1 MVVIHRDR
9 IMKDI
14 LIIDIEASGL
24 YSDSYPT
31 EIAYGDPFSR
41 NIESYLIQPTLL
53 WQSLYWDPEAEK
65 ITGITKEKIAN
76 AAPAHYIAQLIAPI
90 LNKADIVLSD
100 APEWDQ
106 RWLNM
111 LFESGGVHITPQ
123 IESFHRFVKQINP
136 SAEYRLL
143 DNNLPVHRA
152 GADVQILMECLI
164 EEAWTLFG

>member
-1 MVVIHRDR
+1 
-9 IMKDI
+9 MKDI

-41 NIESYLIQPTLL
+41 NIESYLIKPTTF
-53 WQSLYWDPEAEK
+53 WQGLYWDPEAEK

-76 AAPAHYIAQLIAPI
+76 AVPACDIAKLIAPI

-111 LFESGGVHITPQ
+111 LFDSGGIHITPK
-123 IESFHRFVKQINP
+123 IESFHRFVNQINP
-136 SAEYRLL
+136 SAEYRFLE
-143 DNNLPVHRA
+143 NNLPVHRA
-152 GADVQILMECLI
+152 EADVRILMECFI
-164 EEAWTLFG
+164 EEAWTLFDGVE